1 MRKPRWANRAAN
13 LAARRI
19 RTGSSTNASDTWPD
33 QALLEVLHA
42 TEGVN
47 HCAFRVDGQRVD
59 RQVAPAQVFF
69 DGHVGRG
76 VELETVIA
84 GGRFSLGPG
93 EGVFFIRFRMQEHW
107 KILADLFVA
116 VIDQF
121 AWCRTHN
128 TPVPFTDR
136 KPEPFIT
143 NGTTDEVHLHRAILA
158 SRANMNVTIGID
170 IRRVLLF
177 TMCAFSLGGCY
188 YMQAARGQLDVM
200 SKREPIDD
208 LISADATP
216 EDLAGQ
222 LELVVE
228 ARQFAVDELYL
239 PDNDSYRSYADLG
252 RDYVVWNVFAAQEF
266 SLQPRIWCF
275 PIAGCVGY
283 RGYFSEDSA
292 ERKAGRLRKEGYDV
306 VVSGIP
312 AYSTLGK
319 FDDPV
324 LNTMMHWTDTV
335 LVATIFH
342 ELAHQVL
349 YVKDDSE
356 FNESFASA
364 VEEIGIER
372 WLASRNEQGE
382 FDAYLERRDLMQ
394 GLIELVASARTEL
407 EALYASSL
415 APHEMRKGK
424 ERRLEQLRSELN
436 AELERSGRDAPGWL
450 DSELNNARLASM
462 GLYQNRVAE
471 FRALYEDCERDLQ
484 CFYDNASSLQHAR
497 TSTTR

>member
-1 MRKPRWANRAAN
+1 
-13 LAARRI
+13 
-19 RTGSSTNASDTWPD
+19 
-33 QALLEVLHA
+33 
-42 TEGVN
+42 
-47 HCAFRVDGQRVD
+47 
-59 RQVAPAQVFF
+59 
-69 DGHVGRG
+69 
-76 VELETVIA
+76 
-84 GGRFSLGPG
+84 
-93 EGVFFIRFRMQEHW
+93 
-107 KILADLFVA
+107 
-116 VIDQF
+116 
-121 AWCRTHN
+121 
-128 TPVPFTDR
+128 
-136 KPEPFIT
+136 
-143 NGTTDEVHLHRAILA
+143 
-158 SRANMNVTIGID
+158 MNVTIGVD

-177 TMCAFSLGGCY
+177 TTCAFSLGGCY

-208 LISADATP
+208 LITADATP

-222 LELVVE
+222 LELVAE

-252 RDYVVWNVFAAQEF
+252 RDYVVWNVFAAPEF
-266 SLQPRIWCF
+266 SLQPKTWCF

-292 ERKAGRLRKEGYDV
+292 ERKGGQLRKEGYDV

-335 LVATIFH
+335 LVGTIFH

-349 YVKDDSE
+349 YIKDDSE

-364 VEEIGIER
+364 VEEFGLER
-372 WLASRNEQGE
+372 WLASRGEEAGFEAYQEQRELLRQFGE
-382 FDAYLERRDLMQ
+382 IIGVARSDLE
-394 GLIELVASARTEL
+394 E
-407 EALYASSL
+407 LYASSL
-415 APHEMRKGK
+415 APHEMRLGK
-424 ERRLEQLRSELN
+424 RHRLEQLRGELGAKLEQSGHN
-436 AELERSGRDAPGWL
+436 APEWL

-462 GLYQNRVAE
+462 GLYQNRVPE
-471 FRALYEDCERDLQ
+471 FRALYEECERDLQ